1 LTNRTVGGGAHRE
14 RGSTTAGA
22 LILLLSTVN
31 STGEADK
38 QQCQVAGEMAVR
50 FILASV
56 ARSRG
61 KQKGAHSGFSVE
73 QRGKGGRRKRGPD
86 TACGHAARRR
96 EGGVQQG
103 QAATMSGRR
112 AGEQGRTVGSVR
124 GEKRRACGPAWKERN
139 MGPTQY
145 SKELN

>member
-96 EGGVQQG
+96 EGGSSKDRWLRCLGGG
-103 QAATMSGRR
+103 QVNRDARWGPLGERRGGR
-112 AGEQGRTVGSVR
+112 AGRPG
-124 GEKRRACGPAWKERN
+124 KKETWARPN
-139 MGPTQY
+139 IQ
-145 SKELN
+145 KN